1 MRVINIMLMVNKMK
15 TIFVINPKAGT
26 GKNLDKRKDE
36 ITMMA
41 KELGVEVGFYI
52 TKAIGD
58 AEKFARLVCE
68 EMAITSPDEEVR
80 IIACGG
86 DGTVNEVLNG
96 IMGYDNAVLGVVP
109 IGTGNDFVRNFPQD
123 ADFLDIKAQLQGYK
137 MKSDVIKYHGTFDGE
152 EQTRYCINMFN
163 IGFDCNVADL
173 TQTLKTYPL
182 LSGSMAYLAAIVGM
196 LVKKKGANLK
206 VELDGEVVENGQ
218 LLLTA
223 VANGGFCGGGVNSA
237 PTASIND
244 GLMDVNV
251 IYNISRTKF
260 IKKFPHYSKGTHME
274 LPDIDDFLLFK
285 QCKRAVITPLDG
297 KMRLCVDGEI
307 VDAGAVSMEM
317 MPMAVNVLVPKGK

>member
-1 MRVINIMLMVNKMK
+1 MK
-15 TIFVINPKAGT
+15 TIFIINPKAGT

-36 ITMMA
+36 ITKMA
-41 KELGVEVGFYI
+41 AELGVEVGFYI
-52 TKAIGD
+52 TKAVGD

-68 EMAITSPDEEVR
+68 ETKATNPDEELRLV
-80 IIACGG
+80 ACGG

-96 IMGYDNAVLGVVP
+96 IMGYKNAVLGVVP
-109 IGTGNDFVRNFPQD
+109 IGTGNDFVRNFPEN
-123 ADFLDIKAQLQGYK
+123 ADFLDISAQLQGYM
-137 MKSDVIKYHGTFDGE
+137 MKSDVIKYSGVIDGK

-182 LSGSMAYLAAIVGM
+182 LSGSVAYLAAIVGM

-206 VELDGEVVENGQ
+206 VELDGEVVENGP

-244 GLMDVNV
+244 GMMDVNV
-251 IYNISRTKF
+251 IYDITRTKF
-260 IKKFPHYSKGTHME
+260 LKKFPHYSKGTHME
-274 LPDIDDFLLFK
+274 LPDIDDFLLFR
-285 QCKRAVITPLDG
+285 QCKEAVITPLDG
-297 KMRLCVDGEI
+297 SMRLCVDGEI
-307 VDAGAVSMEM
+307 VDAGEVKMEM
-317 MPMAVNVLVPKGK
+317 MPLAVNVLVPKAK

>member
-1 MRVINIMLMVNKMK
+1 MK
-15 TIFVINPKAGT
+15 TIFIINPKAGT

-36 ITMMA
+36 ITKMA
-41 KELGVEVGFYI
+41 AELGVEVGFYI
-52 TKAIGD
+52 TKAVGD

-68 EMAITSPDEEVR
+68 ETKATNPDEELRLV
-80 IIACGG
+80 ACGG

-96 IMGYDNAVLGVVP
+96 IMGYKNAVLGVVP
-109 IGTGNDFVRNFPQD
+109 IGTGNDFVRNFPEN
-123 ADFLDIKAQLQGYK
+123 ADFLDISAQLQGYT
-137 MKSDVIKYHGTFDGE
+137 MKSDVIKYSGVIDGK

-182 LSGSMAYLAAIVGM
+182 LSGSVAYLAAIVGM

-206 VELDGEVVENGQ
+206 VELDGEVVENGP

-244 GLMDVNV
+244 GMMDVNV
-251 IYNISRTKF
+251 IYDITRTKF
-260 IKKFPHYSKGTHME
+260 LKKFPHYSKGTHME
-274 LPDIDDFLLFK
+274 LPDIDDFLLFR
-285 QCKRAVITPLDG
+285 QCKEAVITPLDG
-297 KMRLCVDGEI
+297 SMRLCVDGEI
-307 VDAGAVSMEM
+307 VDAGEVKMEM
-317 MPMAVNVLVPKGK
+317 MPLAVNVLVPKAK

>member
-1 MRVINIMLMVNKMK
+1 MVTEMK

-36 ITMMA
+36 ITKMA

-52 TKAIGD
+52 TKAVGD

-68 EMAITSPDEEVR
+68 ETAATNPEEEIR
-80 IIACGG
+80 LIACGG
-86 DGTVNEVLNG
+86 DGTVNEILNG
-96 IMGYDNAVLGVVP
+96 IVGYDNAVLGVVP
-109 IGTGNDFVRNFPQD
+109 IGTGNDFVRNFPED

-137 MKSDVIKYHGTFDGE
+137 MKSDVIKYSGILEGK

-182 LSGSMAYLAAIVGM
+182 LSGSMAYLAAVVGM

-206 VELDGEVVENGQ
+206 VELDGEVVENGR

-223 VANGGFCGGGVNSA
+223 IANGGFCGGGVNSA

-251 IYNISRTKF
+251 IYNVSRIDF
-260 IKKFPHYSKGTHME
+260 LKKFPHYSKGTHME
-274 LPDIDDFLLFK
+274 LPDIDKILLFR
-285 QCKRAVITPLDG
+285 QCKKATITPLDG
-297 KMRLCVDGEI
+297 NMRLCVDGEI
-307 VDAGAVSMEM
+307 VDAGEVTMEM
-317 MPMAVNVLVPKGK
+317 MPQRVNVLVPKSK

>member
-1 MRVINIMLMVNKMK
+1 MK
-15 TIFVINPKAGT
+15 TIFIINPKAGT

-36 ITMMA
+36 ITKMA
-41 KELGVEVGFYI
+41 AELGVEVGFYI
-52 TKAIGD
+52 TKAVGD

-68 EMAITSPDEEVR
+68 ETKATNPDEELRLV
-80 IIACGG
+80 ACGG

-96 IMGYDNAVLGVVP
+96 IMGYENAVLGVVP
-109 IGTGNDFVRNFPQD
+109 IGTGNDFVRNFPEN
-123 ADFLDIKAQLQGYK
+123 ADFLDISAQLQGYT
-137 MKSDVIKYHGTFDGE
+137 MKSDVIKYFGVIDGK

-182 LSGSMAYLAAIVGM
+182 LSGSVAYLAAIVGM

-206 VELDGEVVENGQ
+206 VELDGEVVENGP

-244 GLMDVNV
+244 GVMDVNV
-251 IYNISRTKF
+251 IYDITRTKF
-260 IKKFPHYSKGTHME
+260 LKKFPYYSKGTHME
-274 LPDIDDFLLFK
+274 LPDIDDFLLFR
-285 QCKRAVITPLDG
+285 QCKEAKITPLDG
-297 KMRLCVDGEI
+297 SMRLCVDGEI
-307 VDAGAVSMEM
+307 VDAGEVKMEM
-317 MPMAVNVLVPKGK
+317 IPLAVNVLVPKAK

>member
-1 MRVINIMLMVNKMK
+1 MK
-15 TIFVINPKAGT
+15 TIFIINPKAGT

-36 ITMMA
+36 ITKMA
-41 KELGVEVGFYI
+41 AELGVEVGFYI
-52 TKAIGD
+52 TKAVGD

-68 EMAITSPDEEVR
+68 ETKATNPDEELRLV
-80 IIACGG
+80 ACGG

-96 IMGYDNAVLGVVP
+96 IMGYKNAVLGVVP
-109 IGTGNDFVRNFPQD
+109 IGTGNDFVRNFPEN
-123 ADFLDIKAQLQGYK
+123 ADFLDISAQLQGYT
-137 MKSDVIKYHGTFDGE
+137 MKSDVIKYSGVIDGK

-182 LSGSMAYLAAIVGM
+182 LSGSVAYLAAIVGM

-206 VELDGEVVENGQ
+206 VELDGEVVENGP

-244 GLMDVNV
+244 GVMDVNV
-251 IYNISRTKF
+251 IYDITRTKF
-260 IKKFPHYSKGTHME
+260 LKKFPHYSKGTHME
-274 LPDIDDFLLFK
+274 LPDIDDFLLFR
-285 QCKRAVITPLDG
+285 QCREAVITPLDG
-297 KMRLCVDGEI
+297 SMRLCVDGEI
-307 VDAGAVSMEM
+307 VDAGEVKMEM
-317 MPMAVNVLVPKGK
+317 MPLAVNVLVPKAK

>member
-1 MRVINIMLMVNKMK
+1 MK
-15 TIFVINPKAGT
+15 TIFIINPKAGT

-36 ITMMA
+36 ITKMA
-41 KELGVEVGFYI
+41 AELGVEVGFYI
-52 TKAIGD
+52 TKAVGD

-68 EMAITSPDEEVR
+68 ETKATNPDEELRLV
-80 IIACGG
+80 ACGG

-96 IMGYDNAVLGVVP
+96 IMGYKNAVLGVVP
-109 IGTGNDFVRNFPQD
+109 IGTGNDFVRNFPEN
-123 ADFLDIKAQLQGYK
+123 ADFLDISAQLQGYT
-137 MKSDVIKYHGTFDGE
+137 MKSDVIKYSGVIDGK

-182 LSGSMAYLAAIVGM
+182 LSGSVAYLAAIVGM

-206 VELDGEVVENGQ
+206 VELDGEVVENGP

-244 GLMDVNV
+244 GMMDVNV
-251 IYNISRTKF
+251 IYDITRTKF
-260 IKKFPHYSKGTHME
+260 LKKFPHYSKGTHME
-274 LPDIDDFLLFK
+274 LPDIDDFLLFR
-285 QCKRAVITPLDG
+285 QCKEAVITPLDG
-297 KMRLCVDGEI
+297 SMRLCVDGEI
-307 VDAGAVSMEM
+307 VDAGEVKMEM
-317 MPMAVNVLVPKGK
+317 MPLAINVLVPKAK

>member
-1 MRVINIMLMVNKMK
+1 MK
-15 TIFVINPKAGT
+15 TIFIINPKAGT

-36 ITMMA
+36 ITKMA
-41 KELGVEVGFYI
+41 AELGVEVGFYI
-52 TKAIGD
+52 TKAVGD

-68 EMAITSPDEEVR
+68 ETKAANPNEELRLV
-80 IIACGG
+80 ACGG

-96 IMGYDNAVLGVVP
+96 IMGYENVVLGVVP
-109 IGTGNDFVRNFPQD
+109 IGTGNDFVRNFPEN
-123 ADFLDIKAQLQGYK
+123 ADFLDISAQLQGYT
-137 MKSDVIKYHGTFDGE
+137 MKSDVIKYSGVIDGK

-182 LSGSMAYLAAIVGM
+182 LSGSVAYLAAIVGM

-206 VELDGEVVENGQ
+206 VELDGEVVENGP

-244 GLMDVNV
+244 GMMDVNV
-251 IYNISRTKF
+251 IYDITRTKF
-260 IKKFPHYSKGTHME
+260 LKKFPHYSKGTHME
-274 LPDIDDFLLFK
+274 LPDIDDFLLFR
-285 QCKRAVITPLDG
+285 QCKEAVITPLDG
-297 KMRLCVDGEI
+297 SMRLCVDGEI
-307 VDAGAVSMEM
+307 VDAGEVKMQM
-317 MPMAVNVLVPKGK
+317 MPLAVNVLVPKAK

>member
-1 MRVINIMLMVNKMK
+1 MK
-15 TIFVINPKAGT
+15 TIFIINPKAGT

-36 ITMMA
+36 ITKMA
-41 KELGVEVGFYI
+41 AELGVEVGFYI
-52 TKAIGD
+52 TKAVGD

-68 EMAITSPDEEVR
+68 ETKAANPNEELRLV
-80 IIACGG
+80 ACGG

-96 IMGYDNAVLGVVP
+96 IMGYKNAVLGVVP
-109 IGTGNDFVRNFPQD
+109 IGTGNDFVRNFPEN
-123 ADFLDIKAQLQGYK
+123 ADFLDISAQLQGYT
-137 MKSDVIKYHGTFDGE
+137 MKSDVIKYFGVIYGK

-182 LSGSMAYLAAIVGM
+182 LSGSVAYLAAIVGM

-206 VELDGEVVENGQ
+206 VELDGEVVENGP

-244 GLMDVNV
+244 GMMDVNV
-251 IYNISRTKF
+251 IYDITRTKF
-260 IKKFPHYSKGTHME
+260 LKKFPHYSKGTHME
-274 LPDIDDFLLFK
+274 LPDIDDFLLFR
-285 QCKRAVITPLDG
+285 QCKEAVITPLDG
-297 KMRLCVDGEI
+297 SMRLCVDGEI
-307 VDAGAVSMEM
+307 VDAGEVKMEM
-317 MPMAVNVLVPKGK
+317 MPLAVNVLVPKAK

>member
-1 MRVINIMLMVNKMK
+1 MK
-15 TIFVINPKAGT
+15 TIFIINPKAGT

-36 ITMMA
+36 ITKMA
-41 KELGVEVGFYI
+41 AELGVEVGFYI
-52 TKAIGD
+52 TKAVGD

-68 EMAITSPDEEVR
+68 ETKAANPDEELRLV
-80 IIACGG
+80 ACGG

-96 IMGYDNAVLGVVP
+96 IMGYENAVLGVVP
-109 IGTGNDFVRNFPQD
+109 IGTGNDFVRNFPEN
-123 ADFLDIKAQLQGYK
+123 ADFLDISAQLQGYT
-137 MKSDVIKYHGTFDGE
+137 MKSDVIKYSGVIDGK

-182 LSGSMAYLAAIVGM
+182 LSGSVAYLAAIVGM

-206 VELDGEVVENGQ
+206 VELDGEVVENGP

-244 GLMDVNV
+244 GMMDVNV
-251 IYNISRTKF
+251 IYDITRTKF
-260 IKKFPHYSKGTHME
+260 LKKFPHYSKGTHME
-274 LPDIDDFLLFK
+274 LPDIDDFLLFR
-285 QCKRAVITPLDG
+285 QCKEAVITPLDG
-297 KMRLCVDGEI
+297 SMRLCVDGEI
-307 VDAGAVSMEM
+307 VDAGEVKMQM
-317 MPMAVNVLVPKGK
+317 MPLAVNVLVPKAK

>member
-1 MRVINIMLMVNKMK
+1 MK
-15 TIFVINPKAGT
+15 TIFIINPKAGT

-36 ITMMA
+36 ITKMA
-41 KELGVEVGFYI
+41 AELGVEVGFYI
-52 TKAIGD
+52 TKAVGD

-68 EMAITSPDEEVR
+68 ETKAANPDEELRLV
-80 IIACGG
+80 ACGG

-96 IMGYDNAVLGVVP
+96 IMGYENAVLGVVP
-109 IGTGNDFVRNFPQD
+109 IGTGNDFVRNFPEN
-123 ADFLDIKAQLQGYK
+123 ADFLDISAQLQGYT
-137 MKSDVIKYHGTFDGE
+137 MKSDVIKYSGVIDGK

-182 LSGSMAYLAAIVGM
+182 LSGSVAYLAAIVGM

-206 VELDGEVVENGQ
+206 VELDGEVVENGP

-244 GLMDVNV
+244 GMMDVNV
-251 IYNISRTKF
+251 IYDITRTKF
-260 IKKFPHYSKGTHME
+260 LKKFPHYSKGTHME
-274 LPDIDDFLLFK
+274 LPDIDDFLLFR
-285 QCKRAVITPLDG
+285 QCKEAVITPLDG
-297 KMRLCVDGEI
+297 SMRLCVDGEI
-307 VDAGAVSMEM
+307 VDAGEVKMEM
-317 MPMAVNVLVPKGK
+317 MPLAVNVLVPKAK

>member
-1 MRVINIMLMVNKMK
+1 MK
-15 TIFVINPKAGT
+15 TIFIINPKAGT

-36 ITMMA
+36 ITKMA
-41 KELGVEVGFYI
+41 AELGVEIGFYI
-52 TKAIGD
+52 TKAVGD

-68 EMAITSPDEEVR
+68 ETKAANPDEELRLV
-80 IIACGG
+80 ACGG

-96 IMGYDNAVLGVVP
+96 IMGYENAVLGVVP
-109 IGTGNDFVRNFPQD
+109 IGTGNDFVRNFPEN
-123 ADFLDIKAQLQGYK
+123 ADFLDISAQLQGYM
-137 MKSDVIKYHGTFDGE
+137 MKSDVIKYSGVIDGK

-182 LSGSMAYLAAIVGM
+182 LSGSVAYLAAIVGM

-206 VELDGEVVENGQ
+206 VELDGEVVENGP

-244 GLMDVNV
+244 GMMDVNV
-251 IYNISRTKF
+251 IYDITRTKF
-260 IKKFPHYSKGTHME
+260 LKKFPHYSKGTHME
-274 LPDIDDFLLFK
+274 LPDIDDFLLFR
-285 QCKRAVITPLDG
+285 QCKEAVITPLDG
-297 KMRLCVDGEI
+297 SMRLCVDGEI
-307 VDAGAVSMEM
+307 VDAGEVKMQM
-317 MPMAVNVLVPKGK
+317 MPLAVNVLVPKAK